1 MTDPAAEIP
10 ETILRNCAAAA
21 PRPWF
26 PAVYARDNGVARDL
40 LDSKLDWLRMGGLI
54 RIADWVQGQGQG
66 YTLTPEGKQ
75 VLESPRE
82 LDRLRKGQMPVPA
95 SAKAEELRQPEPRGS
110 AWERGEVVR
119 DALVFRREP
128 LVTRFLL
135 FLNAAVFM
143 AGLVLGVQ
151 RHIPIAAYLYGLS
164 GDPQV
169 FDLLQ
174 DCGALTGQDI
184 LNGQWWRLLTC
195 CFVHFGFIHL
205 GLNMF
210 SLLVVGGVEEAMW
223 GRLRYLI
230 LYLISGVCGSCAMVI
245 RHPQGAGAGASGA
258 IWGLMAG
265 LVAWVFLNRR
275 YVGHGASSWLRRLML
290 VVVLNA
296 AFSFLPRVSAAAHFA
311 GGAAGLIAAVLLNEE
326 RFASGLRRSLAV
338 AGLAALPV
346 ISVGAVLY
354 SQRVDSRWE
363 ELRKITDHNDWVLKW
378 RPPIEELWHGAA
390 DIERGQV
397 EPLRFK
403 PGTIDKLVAATN
415 DIRSKLEEG
424 IRRLQNVGPI
434 REQDAERERLSYLK
448 QFETRLRQVESRL
461 LVEKLQEA
469 EDELTRMKAKR
480 ALRKLTW
487 TEKEEKEF
495 KQHQENVKELGD
507 KLIQLQRK

>member
-10 ETILRNCAAAA
+10 ETTLQNCAAAA

-26 PAVYARDNGVARDL
+26 PAVYARDNGVVRDV
-40 LDSKLDWLRMGGLI
+40 LDSKVDWLRMGGLI

-82 LDRLRKGQMPVPA
+82 LDRLRKGQMPAPA
-95 SAKAEELRQPEPRGS
+95 SAKAEELRHAEPRGS

-143 AGLVLGVQ
+143 AGLILAVQ
-151 RHIPIAAYLYGLS
+151 RHIPAGVYLYGFS
-164 GDPQV
+164 NDPQQRMQM
-169 FDLLQ
+169 FDILQ

-195 CFVHFGFIHL
+195 CFVHFGLMHF
-205 GLNMF
+205 GLNMV
-210 SLLVVGGVEEAMW
+210 SLLVVGGVEETMW

-245 RHPQGAGAGASGA
+245 RHPEGVGAGASGA

-275 YVGHGASSWLRRLML
+275 YIGHGASQWLRRLMF

-296 AFSFLPRVSAAAHFA
+296 ALSFLPQISAAAHFA

-326 RFASGLRRSLAV
+326 RFARSLRRGLAI
-338 AGLAALPV
+338 AGLLALPV
-346 ISVGAVLY
+346 IGVGAVLY
-354 SQRVDSRWE
+354 AQKIDPRWME
-363 ELRKITDHNDWVLKW
+363 VRRAQSHKDWVLKW
-378 RPPIEELWHGAA
+378 RPPIEDLWLKAMRIELEQVVPLY
-390 DIERGQV
+390 DSKRGG
-397 EPLRFK
+397 LK
-403 PGTIDKLVAATN
+403 PGSLDKLTATSN
-415 DIRSKLEEG
+415 EMRPMLEEG
-424 IRRLQNVGPI
+424 IRELYKVPPLSD
-434 REQDAERERLSYLK
+434 EADERQHLDYLN
-448 QFETRLRQVESRL
+448 QFEKALKVLELRQARAES
-461 LVEKLQEA
+461 KEA
-469 EDELTRMKAKR
+469 EERQA
-480 ALRKLTW
+480 
-487 TEKEEKEF
+487 
-495 KQHQENVKELGD
+495 NVPRGGASADSPGTK
-507 KLIQLQRK
+507 KKKN